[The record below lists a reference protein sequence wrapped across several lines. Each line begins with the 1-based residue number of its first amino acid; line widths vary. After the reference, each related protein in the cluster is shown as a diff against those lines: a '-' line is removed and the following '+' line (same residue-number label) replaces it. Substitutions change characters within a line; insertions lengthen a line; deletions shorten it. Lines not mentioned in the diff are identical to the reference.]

1 MIYWRLLQ
9 ESIRFAIHALVV
21 NKLRTL
27 LSLLGITIG
36 IYAIIMIY
44 SVVDSLEYTVR
55 KSVAGLGEKVVYVQK
70 WNWGPE
76 EGSETYA
83 WWKYFNRPEP
93 SYKEYKALE
102 SKVPSAEHI
111 AFTYSKPATLRY
123 FNNQA
128 SNTPIIAVT
137 HNYLDIWDYVLQDGR
152 YFSEL
157 ESQSGRPVCVLGF
170 AVADGLF
177 PNEDPIGKE
186 VRALG
191 RKFKVIGIFESQGDD
206 LFGNS
211 TDENV
216 YIPVEYARK
225 IFPDNVS
232 GSAILAKAKTETG
245 IAPMIDELRATLRGL
260 RRLKPGDADS
270 FSFNRMSMVTQ
281 ALDGVFLIIKL
292 AGIVIGGFSI
302 LVGGFGI
309 ANIMFVSVRERTSQ
323 IGIQKALGARNN
335 FILLQFLVESVALC
349 LIGGL
354 IGLILV
360 YLSLLVASNLIDF
373 YIFLSVQ
380 NIIRAIVI
388 SVVIGLISGI
398 FPAYF
403 ASQMQPVDAI
413 RSGQ

>member
-1 MIYWRLLQ
+1 
-9 ESIRFAIHALVV
+9 
-21 NKLRTL
+21 
-27 LSLLGITIG
+27 
-36 IYAIIMIY
+36 
-44 SVVDSLEYTVR
+44 
-55 KSVAGLGEKVVYVQK
+55 
-70 WNWGPE
+70 
-76 EGSETYA
+76 
-83 WWKYFNRPEP
+83 
-93 SYKEYKALE
+93 
-102 SKVPSAEHI
+102 
-111 AFTYSKPATLRY
+111 
-123 FNNQA
+123 
-128 SNTPIIAVT
+128 
-137 HNYLDIWDYVLQDGR
+137 LQDGR

-335 FILLQFLVESVALC
+335 FILLQFLVESVVLC
-349 LIGGL
+349 LIGGI